1 MDVGL
6 DKAGRDETAA
16 EIDRLALGGEPRLD
30 RGDLAAGD
38 ADVSQLLLGADPAR
52 VSQNEIHHPLAC
64 YPLLITAAHGRRDRP
79 SPVRDPAR
87 PHARFRSA

>member
-1 MDVGL
+1 MDVSF

-30 RGDLAAGD
+30 SGDLAAGD
-38 ADVSQLLLGADPAR
+38 ADIGQLLLGAYPAR

-64 YPLLITAAHGRRDRP
+64 YPLTHNSGRWPPR
-79 SPVRDPAR
+79 
-87 PHARFRSA
+87 